1 MGKRD
6 VQQQYN
12 LPSEVQFC
20 RKCVISNQRP
30 RITFNE
36 DGVCSAC
43 QFADFKRT
51 GIDWQERERELVALC
66 DKHRRNDGGFDVVVP
81 CSGGKDGSFVAHQL
95 KYKYG
100 MNPLTV
106 TWAPLKA
113 TAHGRRNLDAFIGSG
128 FSNILGTPDGQ
139 VTRKLT
145 QLATLHLGDPFQPFI
160 YGQTN
165 FPLQVAVRFGIPLIM
180 YGENGE
186 VEYGG
191 DMKNAFRPTRE
202 IQDHDKHYFS
212 GLPPEFWMEFG
223 VSERDLY
230 PFRAPPYADV
240 VRNKTEIH
248 FLGYYKMW
256 DPQEN
261 FYYCAQHTGFQPND
275 VRSEG
280 TYSKYASLDDQ
291 IDGFH
296 YYLGFIKFGIG
307 RCTSD
312 AAHEVRDGK
321 IDREEAIALVQ
332 KFDGEFPARYFDEF
346 LLYCDITRE
355 QFEQLIDSWRS
366 DHLWRFSNDGW
377 KLRHTVWD
385 AGED

>member
-1 MGKRD
+1 MENRNVRGR
-6 VQQQYN
+6 YN
-12 LPSEVQFC
+12 LPEQVRFC
-20 RKCVISNQRP
+20 KKCVISNQRP

-36 DGVCSAC
+36 QGVCSAC
-43 QFADFKRT
+43 EYAEFKRS
-51 GIDWQERERELVALC
+51 GIDWDLREQELRELC
-66 DKHRRNDGGFDVVVP
+66 DRHRRTDGAFDVIVP
-81 CSGGKDGSFVAHQL
+81 CSGGKDGSYVAHLL
-95 KYKYG
+95 KHHYG

-113 TAHGRRNLDAFIGSG
+113 TTHGRRNLDAFIASG
-128 FSNILGTPDGQ
+128 FSNIMGTPDGK

-165 FPLQVAVRFGIPLIM
+165 FPLQVAVRFGVPLIV

-212 GLPPEFWMEFG
+212 GLPPEFWVRYG
-223 VSERDLY
+223 VSETDLY
-230 PFRAPPYADV
+230 SFRAPPYAEI

-296 YYLGFIKFGIG
+296 YYLGYVKFGIG

-321 IDREEAIALVQ
+321 IDRSEAVALVR
-332 KFDGEFPARYFDEF
+332 KFDGEFPSRYFKEF
-346 LLYCDITRE
+346 LEYCDISSE
-355 QFEQLIDSWRS
+355 QFAEIVDSWRA
-366 DHLWRFSNDGW
+366 DHIWRRTNEGW
-377 KLRHTVWD
+377 ALRHMV
-385 AGED
+385 EDIET